1 MLRRGRLGAQG
12 PSWAVKSVSLRTRD
26 GPARLDQVYRW
37 LLADGPPPDA
47 PPPADGSQPPL
58 RRLLRD
64 VFHDKP
70 GR

>member
-26 GPARLDQVYRW
+26 GPARLDQVYRR
-37 LLADGPPPDA
+37 LLADGLPPDA
-47 PPPADGSQPPL
+47 PLFAGGNQPPL
-58 RRLLRD
+58 RRPLRD
-64 VFHDKP
+64 AADDKP

>member
-26 GPARLDQVYRW
+26 GPARLDQVYRR
-37 LLADGPPPDA
+37 LLADRLPPDA
-47 PPPADGSQPPL
+47 PLPVDCSQPPL
-58 RRLLRD
+58 RRPLRD
-64 VFHDKP
+64 VAHEKP